1 MTTDSKIYV
10 AGHKGLV
17 GSALVRTLRAQ
28 GFSEPVQKP
37 RKELD
42 LLDQKKV
49 NEFFKKEKPEYVFL
63 AAAKVGGILAN
74 KTYPAEFIYENL
86 TVQTNVI
93 EAAYRHGVKKLLFL
107 GSSCIYPRM
116 AVQPMKE
123 EYLLSGALEPTNRA
137 YATAKIA
144 GIVTCQAYAEEY
156 GANFISVMPTNLYG
170 QNDNFDLEQSHVL
183 PALIR
188 KFHDA
193 KRDRKKEVVLWG
205 TGAPLREFLH
215 VDDLADAC
223 LFLMKEYDQPEIINV
238 GTGEDISIKA
248 LAELIKKII
257 SFKGQIS
264 WDPSKPDG
272 MPRKL
277 LDVSKL
283 HSLGWRHSISL
294 TEGIKRTY
302 EWYTTAH
309 KDERK
314 R

>member
-1 MTTDSKIYV
+1 MTTHSKIYV

-17 GSALVRTLRAQ
+17 GSSLVRALRAR
-28 GFSEPVQKP
+28 GFSNLVQKT
-37 RKELD
+37 REGLN
-42 LLDQKKV
+42 LLKQAQV
-49 NEFFKKEKPEYVFL
+49 NAFFRKEKPEYVFL

-93 EAAYRHGVKKLLFL
+93 EAAYRNRVKKLLFL

-123 EYLLSGALEPTNRA
+123 KYLLSGALEPTNRA

-144 GIVTCQAYAEEY
+144 GIITCQAYAEEY
-156 GANFISVMPTNLYG
+156 GANFISIMPTNLYG
-170 QNDNFDLEQSHVL
+170 PHDNFDTENSHAF

-188 KFHDA
+188 KFYEA
-193 KRDRKKEVVLWG
+193 KQDKKEEVVLWG

-215 VDDLADAC
+215 VDDLASAC
-223 LFLMKEYDQPEIINV
+223 IFLMQKYDNSEIINV

-248 LAELIKKII
+248 LAELIKKITGFRGAI
-257 SFKGQIS
+257 A
-264 WDPSKPDG
+264 WDTSKPDG

-277 LDVSKL
+277 LDVGKI
-283 HSLGWRHSISL
+283 HSLGWRHKISL

-302 EWYTTAH
+302 RWYSKYNQT
-309 KDERK
+309 
-314 R
+314 